1 MILADENIDA
11 NMVSMLR
18 SHGIEVSSV
27 AENNRGISD
36 AEVIELSKNPPKI
49 ILTEDKDFGEWV
61 YAHNENEISVIL
73 LRYKVEDSQTIL
85 SLLLKLI
92 ETRGDDLFGKTH
104 S

>member
-18 SHGIEVSSV
+18 SHGIKVSSV

-49 ILTEDKDFGEWV
+49 I
-61 YAHNENEISVIL
+61 
-73 LRYKVEDSQTIL
+73 
-85 SLLLKLI
+85 
-92 ETRGDDLFGKTH
+92 
-104 S
+104 